1 MDIINKIDQEQ
12 LRDDIPDFKPGD
24 TVSLAIKI
32 KEGEKERVQPFEGVV
47 IKRQGSGARETF
59 TVRKYSHGVG
69 VERTFPLHS
78 PSLASIK
85 VLREGDVSRSKLY
98 YLRERRG
105 KAARV
110 QEKRRARLME
120 MEDVDSIEDLEAA
133 EFADIDTDSGA
144 EETPESEEK

>member
-1 MDIINKIDQEQ
+1 MDIFNKIDKEQ

-24 TVSLAIKI
+24 TVSLAIKV

-78 PSLASIK
+78 PNLAAIK

-110 QEKRRARLME
+110 REKRRARLME
-120 MEDVDSIEDLEAA
+120 LEGIDSVEDLEAA
-133 EFADIDTDSGA
+133 DLEDLDAVETAEDTA
-144 EETPESEEK
+144 EREE